1 MTGQSKVMED
11 LRERT
16 PRHLGCEVMAL
27 LLFAEK
33 NASPNSALA
42 QACHWL
48 RLTMLKVHPLQSSYS
63 CDLRGGPVSKKQLVE
78 SLDTLLQYTLD
89 DQERAA
95 EFITDAVGW
104 KVAPALLLS
113 TPLARLHYCIIRW
126 NRTTSART
134 CVRAQYSHAIA
145 ALLLNETTMASGGS
159 AAFVIAMLKPSTRS
173 TTTSKGH
180 TTALAST
187 TG

>member
-1 MTGQSKVMED
+1 
-11 LRERT
+11 
-16 PRHLGCEVMAL
+16 MAL

-63 CDLRGGPVSKKQLVE
+63 CDLRGSPVSKKMLVE

-95 EFITDAVGW
+95 VFITYAVGW
-104 KVAPALLLS
+104 KVSPPLLS

-134 CVRAQYSHAIA
+134 CARAQYSNAIA
-145 ALLLNETTMASGGS
+145 VATP
-159 AAFVIAMLKPSTRS
+159 AATSVVVVMLAAEAAGPGAGAGVGWAMQP
-173 TTTSKGH
+173 
-180 TTALAST
+180 A
-187 TG
+187 